1 MRGRGRA
8 DWGTSHPAPVVFQV
22 LVRDAIGIPS
32 TRYRAR
38 HPVDDIRANS
48 AASILAGIVKTGR
61 AFAGEASARNRS
73 LRQPREEADK
83 RSGRGPARSEKPGL
97 PELQRLLELQP
108 GVVMFGRAVRVLATK
123 PVGER
128 EPQDCGADDDGGEC
142 EEILHG
148 IFLPRGSLTQN
159 ARKQMARQRECASWL
174 LNACRPKMFNP
185 IGFGARC
192 VRPRL
197 CTGATLR
204 AGDLDQRR
212 APPASPST
220 KHQRPQ

>member
-1 MRGRGRA
+1 MRIGGHRIRLLSFSKSWSAMQSASQARAIEPDILSMISGRTLPR
-8 DWGTSHPAPVVFQV
+8 
-22 LVRDAIGIPS
+22 
-32 TRYRAR
+32 
-38 HPVDDIRANS
+38 
-48 AASILAGIVKTGR
+48 R

-97 PELQRLLELQP
+97 LELQRLLELQP

-128 EPQDCGADDDGGEC
+128 EPQNCGADDDGGEC